1 MGYLGIGFI
10 KCRAVRGREQR
21 KRMSTRRDG
30 SVKKNEDFLFFAVDL
45 IQIAGFMLNQRE
57 IGQPSSA

>member
-10 KCRAVRGREQR
+10 KCRALRGLEQR
-21 KRMSTRRDG
+21 KRMSTRRG
-30 SVKKNEDFLFFAVDL
+30 SSVKKNEDFLFFAVDL

-57 IGQPSSA
+57 NAQ